1 MKQDI
6 LERLVKY
13 FDGETVEYFA
23 TDEALEENELLDLLC
38 RAAEGALNDGEEREA
53 LADCVWAEEQLAAL
67 YEEPRELSPEYQAAE
82 LPQEVEMFNFVEHML
97 SGLFHSAQPA
107 ADPPPREFAPAPPV
121 KEHAPTSEQL
131 DLACAHNSPKETAQ
145 ALEIKDQDRGGI
157 PRPDDYIE
165 EYIAEMKQEV
175 AEMEAKAVVVLEVGQ
190 RFMAPPGYKIKEKRL
205 PTETFPDGQLLFYG
219 SIFKGR
225 KLNNELKGSK
235 FSLTPR
241 S

>member
-121 KEHAPTSEQL
+121 KEHAPISEQL
-131 DLACAHNSPKETAQ
+131 DLAHAHNSSKETAQ

-157 PRPDDYIE
+157 PRPDDYLE

-175 AEMEAKAVVVLEVGQ
+175 AMKAVVVLEVGQ
-190 RFMAPPGYKIKEKRL
+190 RFMAPPGYKIKEVR
-205 PTETFPDGQLLFYG
+205 PGCETPIFYG